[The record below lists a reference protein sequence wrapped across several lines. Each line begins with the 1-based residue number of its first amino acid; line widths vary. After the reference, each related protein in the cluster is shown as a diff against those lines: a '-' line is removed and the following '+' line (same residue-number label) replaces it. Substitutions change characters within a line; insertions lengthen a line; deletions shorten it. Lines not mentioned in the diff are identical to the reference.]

1 MQVVKCGM
9 KALRRN
15 MCIQQQTDQ
24 PLPVGL
30 KFACKTGACLFGS
43 QFDCE
48 LSLFA
53 IRSVFMDNALRGGL
67 VHSAYGVD
75 VSSVDCGLVIGSKRL
90 VEALYR
96 RLDLGRDHT
105 ITKVLFRGD
114 AHTLQSG
121 LMVCQNIHPPV
132 FYSNIGDYTTQNRG
146 LQAYLLLR
154 TGLFSQ
160 IFFRAGAHTIL
171 RIPTQ
176 FKEVSPCLF
185 PFAQTLPWRHMR
197 SGSRTRKARELH
209 PSLSGVTEESEEHEG
224 VAVTRIALTTD
235 DAAARLEKR
244 KGRYVTLDAPELSAR
259 PLDLFERVSRALS
272 NELSRLMEGLGTC
285 ENVLVVGLGN
295 RAITPDSL
303 GPRVVE
309 SIYVTRHIK
318 QYMPDALPG
327 PVRAVSAVAPGVLG
341 VTGVETMEIV
351 RGVVEHCKPDLVIA
365 VDALASRRAARW
377 TAKRSACR

>member
-1 MQVVKCGM
+1 MPFSI
-9 KALRRN
+9 R
-15 MCIQQQTDQ
+15 TD
-24 PLPVGL
+24 L
-30 KFACKTGACLFGS
+30 AM
-43 QFDCE
+43 E
-48 LSLFA
+48 
-53 IRSVFMDNALRGGL
+53 
-67 VHSAYGVD
+67 
-75 VSSVDCGLVIGSKRL
+75 
-90 VEALYR
+90 
-96 RLDLGRDHT
+96 
-105 ITKVLFRGD
+105 
-114 AHTLQSG
+114 
-121 LMVCQNIHPPV
+121 
-132 FYSNIGDYTTQNRG
+132 
-146 LQAYLLLR
+146 
-154 TGLFSQ
+154 
-160 IFFRAGAHTIL
+160 
-171 RIPTQ
+171 
-176 FKEVSPCLF
+176 
-185 PFAQTLPWRHMR
+185 
-197 SGSRTRKARELH
+197 ARELH

-309 SIYVTRHIK
+309 SIYVTWHIK

-365 VDALASRRAARW
+365 VDALASRRAARIS
-377 TAKRSACR
+377 TTVQLTDAGISPGAGVGNNRTGLDRETLGVPVIAIGVPLVVFATTISQDTISLIADETGLHNDEERLKELAAKVIAEHIGELIVTPKEIDSIVADMTRIVADGINMALFGADYGEVRMLIA

>member
-1 MQVVKCGM
+1 MPFSI
-9 KALRRN
+9 R
-15 MCIQQQTDQ
+15 TD
-24 PLPVGL
+24 L
-30 KFACKTGACLFGS
+30 AM
-43 QFDCE
+43 E
-48 LSLFA
+48 
-53 IRSVFMDNALRGGL
+53 
-67 VHSAYGVD
+67 
-75 VSSVDCGLVIGSKRL
+75 
-90 VEALYR
+90 
-96 RLDLGRDHT
+96 
-105 ITKVLFRGD
+105 
-114 AHTLQSG
+114 
-121 LMVCQNIHPPV
+121 
-132 FYSNIGDYTTQNRG
+132 
-146 LQAYLLLR
+146 
-154 TGLFSQ
+154 
-160 IFFRAGAHTIL
+160 
-171 RIPTQ
+171 
-176 FKEVSPCLF
+176 
-185 PFAQTLPWRHMR
+185 
-197 SGSRTRKARELH
+197 ARELH

-365 VDALASRRAARW
+365 VDALASRRAARIS
-377 TAKRSACR
+377 TTVQLTDAGISPGAGVGNNRTGLDRETLGVPVIAIGVPLVVFAITISQDTISLIADETGLHNDEERLKELAAKVIAEHIGELIVTPKEIDSIVADMTRIVADGINMALFGADYGEVRMLIA

>member
-1 MQVVKCGM
+1 MPFSI
-9 KALRRN
+9 R
-15 MCIQQQTDQ
+15 TD
-24 PLPVGL
+24 L
-30 KFACKTGACLFGS
+30 AM
-43 QFDCE
+43 E
-48 LSLFA
+48 
-53 IRSVFMDNALRGGL
+53 
-67 VHSAYGVD
+67 
-75 VSSVDCGLVIGSKRL
+75 
-90 VEALYR
+90 
-96 RLDLGRDHT
+96 
-105 ITKVLFRGD
+105 
-114 AHTLQSG
+114 
-121 LMVCQNIHPPV
+121 
-132 FYSNIGDYTTQNRG
+132 
-146 LQAYLLLR
+146 
-154 TGLFSQ
+154 
-160 IFFRAGAHTIL
+160 
-171 RIPTQ
+171 
-176 FKEVSPCLF
+176 
-185 PFAQTLPWRHMR
+185 
-197 SGSRTRKARELH
+197 ARELH

-365 VDALASRRAARW
+365 VDALASRRAARIS
-377 TAKRSACR
+377 TTVQLTDAGISPGAGVGNNRTGLDRETLGVPVIAIGVPLVVFATTISQDTISLIADETGLHNDEERLKELAAKVIAEHIGELIVTPKEIDSIVADMTHIVADGINMALFGADYGEVRMLIA

>member
-1 MQVVKCGM
+1 MPFSI
-9 KALRRN
+9 R
-15 MCIQQQTDQ
+15 TD
-24 PLPVGL
+24 L
-30 KFACKTGACLFGS
+30 AM
-43 QFDCE
+43 E
-48 LSLFA
+48 
-53 IRSVFMDNALRGGL
+53 
-67 VHSAYGVD
+67 
-75 VSSVDCGLVIGSKRL
+75 
-90 VEALYR
+90 
-96 RLDLGRDHT
+96 
-105 ITKVLFRGD
+105 
-114 AHTLQSG
+114 
-121 LMVCQNIHPPV
+121 
-132 FYSNIGDYTTQNRG
+132 
-146 LQAYLLLR
+146 
-154 TGLFSQ
+154 
-160 IFFRAGAHTIL
+160 
-171 RIPTQ
+171 
-176 FKEVSPCLF
+176 
-185 PFAQTLPWRHMR
+185 
-197 SGSRTRKARELH
+197 ARELH

-327 PVRAVSAVAPGVLG
+327 PVRAVSAVAPGVRG
-341 VTGVETMEIV
+341 VTGVETLEIV

-365 VDALASRRAARW
+365 VDALASRRAARIS
-377 TAKRSACR
+377 TTVQLTDAGISPGAGVGNNRTGLDRETLGVPVIAIGVPLVVFATTISQDTISLIADETGLHNDEERLKELAAKVIAEHIGELIVTPKEIDSIVADMTRIVADGINMALFGADYGEVRMLIA

>member
-1 MQVVKCGM
+1 MPFSI
-9 KALRRN
+9 R
-15 MCIQQQTDQ
+15 TD
-24 PLPVGL
+24 L
-30 KFACKTGACLFGS
+30 AM
-43 QFDCE
+43 E
-48 LSLFA
+48 
-53 IRSVFMDNALRGGL
+53 
-67 VHSAYGVD
+67 
-75 VSSVDCGLVIGSKRL
+75 
-90 VEALYR
+90 
-96 RLDLGRDHT
+96 
-105 ITKVLFRGD
+105 
-114 AHTLQSG
+114 
-121 LMVCQNIHPPV
+121 
-132 FYSNIGDYTTQNRG
+132 
-146 LQAYLLLR
+146 
-154 TGLFSQ
+154 
-160 IFFRAGAHTIL
+160 
-171 RIPTQ
+171 
-176 FKEVSPCLF
+176 
-185 PFAQTLPWRHMR
+185 
-197 SGSRTRKARELH
+197 ARELH

-272 NELSRLMEGLGTC
+272 TELSRLMEGLGTC

-365 VDALASRRAARW
+365 VDALASRRAARIS
-377 TAKRSACR
+377 TTVQLTDAGISPGAGVGNNRTGLDRETLGVPVIAIGVPLVVFATTISQDTISLIADETGLHNDEERLKELAAKVIAEHIGELIVTPKEIDSIVADMTRIVADGINMALFGADYGEVRMLIA

>member
-1 MQVVKCGM
+1 MPFSI
-9 KALRRN
+9 R
-15 MCIQQQTDQ
+15 TD
-24 PLPVGL
+24 L
-30 KFACKTGACLFGS
+30 A
-43 QFDCE
+43 
-48 LSLFA
+48 
-53 IRSVFMDNALRGGL
+53 M
-67 VHSAYGVD
+67 
-75 VSSVDCGLVIGSKRL
+75 
-90 VEALYR
+90 EA
-96 RLDLGRDHT
+96 RD
-105 ITKVLFRGD
+105 
-114 AHTLQSG
+114 
-121 LMVCQNIHPPV
+121 
-132 FYSNIGDYTTQNRG
+132 
-146 LQAYLLLR
+146 
-154 TGLFSQ
+154 
-160 IFFRAGAHTIL
+160 
-171 RIPTQ
+171 
-176 FKEVSPCLF
+176 
-185 PFAQTLPWRHMR
+185 
-197 SGSRTRKARELH
+197 LH

-365 VDALASRRAARW
+365 VDALASRRAARIS
-377 TAKRSACR
+377 TTVQLTDAGISPGAGVGNNRTGLDRETLGVPVIAIGVPLVVFATTISQDTISLIADETGLHNDEERLKELAAKVIAEHIGELIVTPKEIDSIVADMTRIVADGINMALFGADYGEVRMLIA

>member
-1 MQVVKCGM
+1 MPFSI
-9 KALRRN
+9 R
-15 MCIQQQTDQ
+15 TD
-24 PLPVGL
+24 L
-30 KFACKTGACLFGS
+30 AM
-43 QFDCE
+43 E
-48 LSLFA
+48 
-53 IRSVFMDNALRGGL
+53 
-67 VHSAYGVD
+67 
-75 VSSVDCGLVIGSKRL
+75 
-90 VEALYR
+90 
-96 RLDLGRDHT
+96 
-105 ITKVLFRGD
+105 
-114 AHTLQSG
+114 
-121 LMVCQNIHPPV
+121 
-132 FYSNIGDYTTQNRG
+132 
-146 LQAYLLLR
+146 
-154 TGLFSQ
+154 
-160 IFFRAGAHTIL
+160 
-171 RIPTQ
+171 
-176 FKEVSPCLF
+176 
-185 PFAQTLPWRHMR
+185 
-197 SGSRTRKARELH
+197 ARELH

-365 VDALASRRAARW
+365 VDALASRRAARISTTVQLTDAGISPGAGVGKTAQGW

>member
-1 MQVVKCGM
+1 MPFSI
-9 KALRRN
+9 R
-15 MCIQQQTDQ
+15 TD
-24 PLPVGL
+24 L
-30 KFACKTGACLFGS
+30 AM
-43 QFDCE
+43 E
-48 LSLFA
+48 
-53 IRSVFMDNALRGGL
+53 
-67 VHSAYGVD
+67 
-75 VSSVDCGLVIGSKRL
+75 
-90 VEALYR
+90 
-96 RLDLGRDHT
+96 
-105 ITKVLFRGD
+105 
-114 AHTLQSG
+114 
-121 LMVCQNIHPPV
+121 
-132 FYSNIGDYTTQNRG
+132 
-146 LQAYLLLR
+146 
-154 TGLFSQ
+154 
-160 IFFRAGAHTIL
+160 
-171 RIPTQ
+171 
-176 FKEVSPCLF
+176 
-185 PFAQTLPWRHMR
+185 
-197 SGSRTRKARELH
+197 ARELH

-309 SIYVTRHIK
+309 SIYVTRHIE

-365 VDALASRRAARW
+365 VDALASRRAARIS
-377 TAKRSACR
+377 TTVQLTDAGISPGAGVGNNRTGLDRETLGVPVIAIGVPLVVFATTISQDTISLIADETGLHNDEERLKELAAKVIAEHIGELIVTPKEIDSIVADMTRIVADGINMALFGADYGEVRMLIA

>member
-1 MQVVKCGM
+1 MPFSI
-9 KALRRN
+9 R
-15 MCIQQQTDQ
+15 TD
-24 PLPVGL
+24 L
-30 KFACKTGACLFGS
+30 AM
-43 QFDCE
+43 E
-48 LSLFA
+48 
-53 IRSVFMDNALRGGL
+53 
-67 VHSAYGVD
+67 
-75 VSSVDCGLVIGSKRL
+75 
-90 VEALYR
+90 
-96 RLDLGRDHT
+96 
-105 ITKVLFRGD
+105 
-114 AHTLQSG
+114 
-121 LMVCQNIHPPV
+121 
-132 FYSNIGDYTTQNRG
+132 
-146 LQAYLLLR
+146 
-154 TGLFSQ
+154 
-160 IFFRAGAHTIL
+160 
-171 RIPTQ
+171 
-176 FKEVSPCLF
+176 
-185 PFAQTLPWRHMR
+185 
-197 SGSRTRKARELH
+197 ARELH

-351 RGVVEHCKPDLVIA
+351 RGVVEHCKPHLVIA
-365 VDALASRRAARW
+365 VDALASRRAARIS
-377 TAKRSACR
+377 TTVQLTDAGISPGAGVGNNRTGLDRETLGVPVIAIGVPLVVFATTISQDTISLIADETGLHNDEERLKELAAKVIAEHIGELIVTPKEIDSIVADMTRIVADGINMALFGADYGEVRMLIA

>member
-1 MQVVKCGM
+1 MPFSI
-9 KALRRN
+9 R
-15 MCIQQQTDQ
+15 TD
-24 PLPVGL
+24 L
-30 KFACKTGACLFGS
+30 AM
-43 QFDCE
+43 E
-48 LSLFA
+48 
-53 IRSVFMDNALRGGL
+53 
-67 VHSAYGVD
+67 
-75 VSSVDCGLVIGSKRL
+75 
-90 VEALYR
+90 
-96 RLDLGRDHT
+96 
-105 ITKVLFRGD
+105 
-114 AHTLQSG
+114 
-121 LMVCQNIHPPV
+121 
-132 FYSNIGDYTTQNRG
+132 
-146 LQAYLLLR
+146 
-154 TGLFSQ
+154 
-160 IFFRAGAHTIL
+160 
-171 RIPTQ
+171 
-176 FKEVSPCLF
+176 
-185 PFAQTLPWRHMR
+185 
-197 SGSRTRKARELH
+197 ARELH
-209 PSLSGVTEESEEHEG
+209 PSRSGVTEESEEHEG

-365 VDALASRRAARW
+365 VDALASRRAARIS
-377 TAKRSACR
+377 TTVQLTDAGISPGAGVGNNRTGLDRETLGVPVIAIGVPLVVFATTISQDTISLIADETGLHNDEERLKELAAKVIAEHIGELIVTPKEIDSIVADMTRIVADGINMALFGADYGEVRMLIA

>member
-1 MQVVKCGM
+1 MPFSI
-9 KALRRN
+9 R
-15 MCIQQQTDQ
+15 TD
-24 PLPVGL
+24 L
-30 KFACKTGACLFGS
+30 AM
-43 QFDCE
+43 E
-48 LSLFA
+48 
-53 IRSVFMDNALRGGL
+53 
-67 VHSAYGVD
+67 
-75 VSSVDCGLVIGSKRL
+75 
-90 VEALYR
+90 
-96 RLDLGRDHT
+96 
-105 ITKVLFRGD
+105 
-114 AHTLQSG
+114 
-121 LMVCQNIHPPV
+121 
-132 FYSNIGDYTTQNRG
+132 
-146 LQAYLLLR
+146 
-154 TGLFSQ
+154 
-160 IFFRAGAHTIL
+160 
-171 RIPTQ
+171 
-176 FKEVSPCLF
+176 
-185 PFAQTLPWRHMR
+185 
-197 SGSRTRKARELH
+197 ARELH

-365 VDALASRRAARW
+365 VDALASRRAARIS
-377 TAKRSACR
+377 TTVQLTDAGISPGAGVGNNRTGLDRETLGVPVIAIGVPLVVFATTISQNTISLIADETGLHNDEERLKELAAKVIAEHIGELIVTPKEIDSIVADMTRIVADGINMALFGADYGEVRMLIA

>member
-1 MQVVKCGM
+1 MPFSI
-9 KALRRN
+9 R
-15 MCIQQQTDQ
+15 TD
-24 PLPVGL
+24 L
-30 KFACKTGACLFGS
+30 AM
-43 QFDCE
+43 E
-48 LSLFA
+48 
-53 IRSVFMDNALRGGL
+53 
-67 VHSAYGVD
+67 
-75 VSSVDCGLVIGSKRL
+75 
-90 VEALYR
+90 
-96 RLDLGRDHT
+96 
-105 ITKVLFRGD
+105 
-114 AHTLQSG
+114 
-121 LMVCQNIHPPV
+121 
-132 FYSNIGDYTTQNRG
+132 
-146 LQAYLLLR
+146 
-154 TGLFSQ
+154 
-160 IFFRAGAHTIL
+160 
-171 RIPTQ
+171 
-176 FKEVSPCLF
+176 
-185 PFAQTLPWRHMR
+185 
-197 SGSRTRKARELH
+197 ARELH

-365 VDALASRRAARW
+365 VDALASRRVARISTTVQLTDAGISPGAGVGNNRTGLDRETLGVPVIAIGVPLVVFATTISQDTISLIADETGLHNDEERLKELAAKVIAEHIGELIVTPKEIDSIVADMTRIV
-377 TAKRSACR
+377 ADGINMALFGADYGEVRMLIA

>member
-1 MQVVKCGM
+1 MPFSI
-9 KALRRN
+9 R
-15 MCIQQQTDQ
+15 TD
-24 PLPVGL
+24 L
-30 KFACKTGACLFGS
+30 AM
-43 QFDCE
+43 E
-48 LSLFA
+48 
-53 IRSVFMDNALRGGL
+53 
-67 VHSAYGVD
+67 
-75 VSSVDCGLVIGSKRL
+75 
-90 VEALYR
+90 
-96 RLDLGRDHT
+96 
-105 ITKVLFRGD
+105 
-114 AHTLQSG
+114 
-121 LMVCQNIHPPV
+121 
-132 FYSNIGDYTTQNRG
+132 
-146 LQAYLLLR
+146 
-154 TGLFSQ
+154 
-160 IFFRAGAHTIL
+160 
-171 RIPTQ
+171 
-176 FKEVSPCLF
+176 
-185 PFAQTLPWRHMR
+185 
-197 SGSRTRKARELH
+197 ARELH

-365 VDALASRRAARW
+365 VDALASRRAARIS
-377 TAKRSACR
+377 TPVPRTDAGISPGAGGGPNRTGVDRETLGVPVIAIGVPLVVFATTISQDTISLIADETGLHNDEERLKELAAKVIAEHIGELIVTPKEIDSIVADMTRIVADGINMALFGADYGEVRMLIA

>member
-1 MQVVKCGM
+1 MPFSI
-9 KALRRN
+9 R
-15 MCIQQQTDQ
+15 TD
-24 PLPVGL
+24 L
-30 KFACKTGACLFGS
+30 AM
-43 QFDCE
+43 E
-48 LSLFA
+48 
-53 IRSVFMDNALRGGL
+53 
-67 VHSAYGVD
+67 
-75 VSSVDCGLVIGSKRL
+75 
-90 VEALYR
+90 
-96 RLDLGRDHT
+96 
-105 ITKVLFRGD
+105 
-114 AHTLQSG
+114 
-121 LMVCQNIHPPV
+121 
-132 FYSNIGDYTTQNRG
+132 
-146 LQAYLLLR
+146 
-154 TGLFSQ
+154 
-160 IFFRAGAHTIL
+160 
-171 RIPTQ
+171 
-176 FKEVSPCLF
+176 
-185 PFAQTLPWRHMR
+185 
-197 SGSRTRKARELH
+197 ARELH

-365 VDALASRRAARW
+365 VDALASRRAARISTTVQLTDAGISPGAGVGNNRTW
-377 TAKRSACR
+377 LDRETLGVPVIAIGVPLVVFATTISQDTISLIADETGLHNDEERLKELAAKVIAEHIGELIVTPKEIDSIVADMTRIVADGINMALFGADYGEVRMLIA

>member
-1 MQVVKCGM
+1 MPFSI
-9 KALRRN
+9 R
-15 MCIQQQTDQ
+15 TD
-24 PLPVGL
+24 L
-30 KFACKTGACLFGS
+30 AM
-43 QFDCE
+43 E
-48 LSLFA
+48 
-53 IRSVFMDNALRGGL
+53 
-67 VHSAYGVD
+67 
-75 VSSVDCGLVIGSKRL
+75 
-90 VEALYR
+90 
-96 RLDLGRDHT
+96 
-105 ITKVLFRGD
+105 
-114 AHTLQSG
+114 
-121 LMVCQNIHPPV
+121 
-132 FYSNIGDYTTQNRG
+132 
-146 LQAYLLLR
+146 
-154 TGLFSQ
+154 
-160 IFFRAGAHTIL
+160 
-171 RIPTQ
+171 
-176 FKEVSPCLF
+176 
-185 PFAQTLPWRHMR
+185 
-197 SGSRTRKARELH
+197 ARELH
-209 PSLSGVTEESEEHEG
+209 PSLSGGTEESEEHEG

-365 VDALASRRAARW
+365 VDALASRRAARIS
-377 TAKRSACR
+377 TTVQLTDAGISPGAGVGNNRTGLDRETLGVPVIAIGVPLVVFATTISQDTISLIADETGLHNDEERLKELAAKVIAEHIGELIVTPKEIDSIVADMTRIVADGINMALFGADYGEVRMLIA

>member
-1 MQVVKCGM
+1 MPISI
-9 KALRRN
+9 R
-15 MCIQQQTDQ
+15 TD
-24 PLPVGL
+24 L
-30 KFACKTGACLFGS
+30 AM
-43 QFDCE
+43 E
-48 LSLFA
+48 
-53 IRSVFMDNALRGGL
+53 
-67 VHSAYGVD
+67 
-75 VSSVDCGLVIGSKRL
+75 
-90 VEALYR
+90 
-96 RLDLGRDHT
+96 
-105 ITKVLFRGD
+105 
-114 AHTLQSG
+114 
-121 LMVCQNIHPPV
+121 
-132 FYSNIGDYTTQNRG
+132 
-146 LQAYLLLR
+146 
-154 TGLFSQ
+154 
-160 IFFRAGAHTIL
+160 
-171 RIPTQ
+171 
-176 FKEVSPCLF
+176 
-185 PFAQTLPWRHMR
+185 
-197 SGSRTRKARELH
+197 ARELH

-365 VDALASRRAARW
+365 VDALASRRAARIS
-377 TAKRSACR
+377 TTVQLTDAGISPGAGVGNNRTGLDRETLGVPVIAIGVPLVVFATTISQDTISLIADETGLHNDEERLKELAAKVIAEHIGELIVTPKEIDSIVADMTRIVADGINMALFGADYGEVRMLIA